1 MSALQYTNINIQ
13 YIYIRLCVCCVCV
26 CPRWVWFW
34 FGLDSLSVKRT
45 RTRTRTSHARTP
57 VRYTLLTSRLSPLV
71 PRRTSRSRRFG
82 HRRPAELYTYVSLF
96 SSTSERAPVLLLPTT
111 RTSTSTTTPAAART
125 APTAGHTADPQTA
138 GQLAYLHDTGGA
150 VGQNAAL
157 CPR

>member
-1 MSALQYTNINIQ
+1 MCVLC
-13 YIYIRLCVCCVCV
+13 LCVSSLGLIL
-26 CPRWVWFW
+26 VWFG
-34 FGLDSLSVKRT
+34 FTIGKTHTHMHTHTHV
-45 RTRTRTSHARTP
+45 ARLYDTP
-57 VRYTLLTSRLSPLV
+57 SSPLAC
-71 PRRTSRSRRFG
+71 RSSLRATSRSRRFG

-157 CPR
+157 CAR

>member
-1 MSALQYTNINIQ
+1 MHTSVCVLC
-13 YIYIRLCVCCVCV
+13 LCVSSLGLIL
-26 CPRWVWFW
+26 VWFG
-34 FGLDSLSVKRT
+34 FTIGKTHTHMHTHVARP
-45 RTRTRTSHARTP
+45 HARTP
-57 VRYTLLTSRLSPLV
+57 VRYTLLTSRLSSLV

-157 CPR
+157 CAR